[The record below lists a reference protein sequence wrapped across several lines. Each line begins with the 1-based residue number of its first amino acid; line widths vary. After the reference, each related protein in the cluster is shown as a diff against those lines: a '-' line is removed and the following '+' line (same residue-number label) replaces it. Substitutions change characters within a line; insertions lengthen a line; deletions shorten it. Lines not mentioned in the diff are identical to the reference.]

1 MGSGLLLAVRK
12 EKKMIYA
19 PLARNYHGKAVY
31 IINFEEIVYHQGGA
45 LYLIKP
51 QRKIMHAGA

>member
-1 MGSGLLLAVRK
+1 
-12 EKKMIYA
+12 MIYA